1 MADPILLIPGVLEHL
16 VAAVAQTA
24 LIDLAVEQR
33 RVVLEDDP
41 LAIAVATDGQDRCS
55 PHPRRHVSDVCGNS
69 DTALATP
76 DKSSRSGFDTTF
88 QRLDRFEG

>member
-1 MADPILLIPGVLEHL
+1 
-16 VAAVAQTA
+16 

-55 PHPRRHVSDVCGNS
+55 PHPG
-69 DTALATP
+69 ATSP
-76 DKSSRSGFDTTF
+76 MFAAI
-88 QRLDRFEG
+88 QIRL